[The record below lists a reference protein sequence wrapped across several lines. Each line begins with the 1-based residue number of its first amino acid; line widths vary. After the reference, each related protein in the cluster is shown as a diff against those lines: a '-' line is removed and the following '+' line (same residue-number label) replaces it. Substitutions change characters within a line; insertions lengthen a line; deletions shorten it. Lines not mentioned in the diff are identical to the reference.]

1 MKFKGM
7 AKSSIVLSM
16 DFLTNSYN
24 NRIIVPITMEDP
36 IKQRLIPLES
46 VQTEILVVNS
56 RFISDLEFVA
66 SVEQARTH
74 LAKVRERHP
83 TATHNV
89 PAFIIGHGNS
99 IITHCSDDGEPS
111 GTAGRPALAVLQGS
125 GLGNVSVVVTRY
137 FGGTKLGTGGL
148 VRAYGDAVREVLKG
162 VKLAALL
169 PTTTLM
175 FITPYR
181 LYDQVVRL
189 VAACNGQVLDTVFLE
204 EITVTVRF
212 KDEEVEAFSQQLGS
226 LSAGQVL
233 PIVVEQNPE
242 TVFPLG

>member
-1 MKFKGM
+1 
-7 AKSSIVLSM
+7 
-16 DFLTNSYN
+16 
-24 NRIIVPITMEDP
+24 MEEP
-36 IKQRLIPLES
+36 SKQRLIPLEP

-56 RFISDLEFVA
+56 RFITNLEYA
-66 SVEQARTH
+66 GSVEEARAH
-74 LAKVRERHP
+74 LARVRGHHP

-137 FGGTKLGTGGL
+137 FGGTLLGTGGL

-162 VKLAALL
+162 VKFAALL

-175 FITPYR
+175 FVTPYR
-181 LYDQVVRL
+181 LYDQILRL
-189 VAACNGQVLDTVFLE
+189 IEAHNGQVLDTAFLE

-212 KDEEVEAFSQQLGS
+212 KDEEVEAFSGQLGN
-226 LSAGQVL
+226 LSAGQVM
-233 PIVVEQNPE
+233 PIMVEQNPE
-242 TVFPLG
+242 TVFPLN

>member
-1 MKFKGM
+1 
-7 AKSSIVLSM
+7 
-16 DFLTNSYN
+16 
-24 NRIIVPITMEDP
+24 MEEP
-36 IKQRLIPLES
+36 IKQRLIPLEP

-56 RFISDLEFVA
+56 RFVSDLAFA
-66 SVEQARTH
+66 GSVEAARAH
-74 LAKVRERHP
+74 LARVREQHP
-83 TATHNV
+83 TASHNV

-162 VKLAALL
+162 VKPAALL

-175 FITPYR
+175 FVTPYR
-181 LYDQVVRL
+181 LYDQTLRL
-189 VAACNGQVLDTVFLE
+189 MEAHNGQILDTEFLE
-204 EITVTVRF
+204 DVTVTVRF
-212 KDEEVEAFSQQLGS
+212 KDEEVDSFTGQLS
-226 LSAGQVL
+226 NLSAGQVR
-233 PIVVEQNPE
+233 PVVIEQNPE